1 MGTTTSREDHSTR
14 TKYRHKLPSLRS
26 SRRKGSTTTTAD
38 STSAS
43 PTLTIEPKRNV
54 RQPIPVKLVKH
65 QVVLSDHV
73 PPILS
78 STATKAF
85 TDNTSYTSSSS
96 FYDDD
101 DDELVSSPRT
111 SLGSQDHGFLKEE
124 YKKKKKPLSFYPFT
138 TKNNQCNKKNQSD
151 IVFESRYVSSP
162 SLTSKETIPVLLKG
176 PRRPFWVHNN
186 NDEKEYDRQL
196 RQHYVLKHI
205 LDGNIHVPVAMDKP
219 ITVLDAACGAGFW
232 TLDIAHTFPNAK
244 VIGLDAFPVD
254 DKRMKGHSNT
264 ISAPN
269 IVYKYGDLTTHLPLP
284 DNYLDIIYQ
293 RDTTSIM
300 PHERWPFLLDE
311 LMRVA
316 KPGGYIE
323 LVEYSFV
330 IKNPGPV
337 LALVNEWYKIVTTS
351 IGVDPKEAKHLKH
364 MMITA
369 GFQDVDKKVITVP
382 IGEWPEDEDEREK
395 GFLYKQVVKAMFKSM
410 KSWWMSELAISE
422 GEYDKVVTDAM
433 DEFDEQCCSLD
444 WVIYTAR
451 KPFISF

>member
-1 MGTTTSREDHSTR
+1 MGTTTSRENNFYSVKVST
-14 TKYRHKLPSLRS
+14 S
-26 SRRKGSTTTTAD
+26 SRRKD
-38 STSAS
+38 STSTDSNCAS

-54 RQPIPVKLVKH
+54 RQPIPVKLIKH

-73 PPILS
+73 PPMSSLS
-78 STATKAF
+78 AVTSIPVRRSSWIKN
-85 TDNTSYTSSSS
+85 NTSYTSSSS

-124 YKKKKKPLSFYPFT
+124 YKKKKKSSSFYPFISKSNHQYNN
-138 TKNNQCNKKNQSD
+138 KNESD
-151 IVFESRYVSSP
+151 IIFESRYVSSP
-162 SLTSKETIPVLLKG
+162 SLTSKETIPILLKG
-176 PRRPFWVHNN
+176 PRRPFW
-186 NDEKEYDRQL
+186 
-196 RQHYVLKHI
+196 HYVLKHI

-330 IKNPGPV
+330 INNPGPV

-395 GFLYKQVVKAMFKSM
+395 GFLYKQVIKALFKSM
-410 KSWWMSELAISE
+410 KSWWISELAISAQ
-422 GEYDKVVTDAM
+422 EYDKVVTDAM

-451 KPFISF
+451 KPFTSF

>member
-1 MGTTTSREDHSTR
+1 MGTTTSRENNFYSVKVST
-14 TKYRHKLPSLRS
+14 S
-26 SRRKGSTTTTAD
+26 SRRKD
-38 STSAS
+38 STSTDSNCAS

-54 RQPIPVKLVKH
+54 RQPIPVKLIKH

-73 PPILS
+73 PPMSSLS
-78 STATKAF
+78 AVTSIPVRRSSWIKSLNSTATRTI

-124 YKKKKKPLSFYPFT
+124 YKKKKKSSSFYPFISKSNHQYNNKNEKNYSDT
-138 TKNNQCNKKNQSD
+138 TKRSTKT
-151 IVFESRYVSSP
+151 F
-162 SLTSKETIPVLLKG
+162 L
-176 PRRPFWVHNN
+176 
-186 NDEKEYDRQL
+186 
-196 RQHYVLKHI
+196 HYVLKHI

-284 DNYLDIIYQ
+284 DNYLDHLS
-293 RDTTSIM
+293 T
-300 PHERWPFLLDE
+300 WPFLLDE

-330 IKNPGPV
+330 INNPGPV
-337 LALVNEWYKIVTTS
+337 LALVKRVVQDY
-351 IGVDPKEAKHLKH
+351 PKEAKHLKH

-382 IGEWPEDEDEREK
+382 IGEWPEDEEK
-395 GFLYKQVVKAMFKSM
+395 RAFLYKQVIKALFKSM
-410 KSWWMSELAISE
+410 KSWWISELAISAQ
-422 GEYDKVVTDAM
+422 EYDKVVTDAM

-451 KPFISF
+451 KPFTSF

>member
-1 MGTTTSREDHSTR
+1 MGTATSREEHSTR
-14 TKYRHKLPSLRS
+14 TKYRRKLPSLRS
-26 SRRKGSTTTTAD
+26 SRRKD
-38 STSAS
+38 STITDCTSTS
-43 PTLTIEPKRNV
+43 PTLTIEPKHNV

-73 PPILS
+73 PPMSSLSAVTSIPVRRSSWIKSLS
-78 STATKAF
+78 STATKAV

-96 FYDDD
+96 FYDDDD

-124 YKKKKKPLSFYPFT
+124 YKKKKKS
-138 TKNNQCNKKNQSD
+138 S
-151 IVFESRYVSSP
+151 YVSSQ
-162 SLTSKETIPVLLKG
+162 SLTSKETIPVLVKG
-176 PRRPFWVHNN
+176 PRRPFWVHNKS
-186 NDEKEYDRQL
+186 DEKEYDRQL

-219 ITVLDAACGAGFW
+219 IIVLDAACGAGFW
-232 TLDIAHTFPNAK
+232 TLDMAHTFPNAK
-244 VIGLDAFPVD
+244 VIGLDAFSVD

-323 LVEYSFV
+323 LVEHSFV

-351 IGVDPKEAKHLKH
+351 IAVDPKEAKHLKQ
-364 MMITA
+364 MMTTA
-369 GFQDVDKKVITVP
+369 GFQDIDKKVITVP

-395 GFLYKQVVKAMFKSM
+395 GFLYKQVVKALFKSM

-451 KPFISF
+451 KPFTSF

>member
-1 MGTTTSREDHSTR
+1 MGTTTSRENNSTR
-14 TKYRHKLPSLRS
+14 LKYRRKLPSLRS
-26 SRRKGSTTTTAD
+26 SRRKD
-38 STSAS
+38 STSTDSNCAS

-54 RQPIPVKLVKH
+54 RQPIPVKLIKH

-73 PPILS
+73 PPMSSLS
-78 STATKAF
+78 AVTSIPVRRSSWIKSLNSTATRTI

-124 YKKKKKPLSFYPFT
+124 YKKKKKSSSFYPFIS
-138 TKNNQCNKKNQSD
+138 KN
-151 IVFESRYVSSP
+151 
-162 SLTSKETIPVLLKG
+162 
-176 PRRPFWVHNN
+176 
-186 NDEKEYDRQL
+186 
-196 RQHYVLKHI
+196 
-205 LDGNIHVPVAMDKP
+205 GNIHVPVAMDKP

-330 IKNPGPV
+330 INNPGPV

-382 IGEWPEDEDEREK
+382 IGEWPEDEGLFFYNFFFTKLSYIYLFIILDEREK
-395 GFLYKQVVKAMFKSM
+395 GFLYKQVIKALFKSM
-410 KSWWMSELAISE
+410 KSWWISELAISAQ
-422 GEYDKVVTDAM
+422 EYDKVVTDAM

-451 KPFISF
+451 KPFTSF